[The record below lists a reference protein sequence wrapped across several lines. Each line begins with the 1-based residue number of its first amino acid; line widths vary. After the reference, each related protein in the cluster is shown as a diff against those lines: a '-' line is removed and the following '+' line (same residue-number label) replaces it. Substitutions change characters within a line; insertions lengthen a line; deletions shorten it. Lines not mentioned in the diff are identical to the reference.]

1 LSAEFPSLAEVHRKH
16 PLIEYMPSDDPW
28 ATRYRCDCGWTSPEE
43 DRCAECEG
51 NGANCAAHGGGL
63 ARAIGKEFVT
73 RTDHPKHV
81 ELMWM
86 EARTIR
92 NIEQLDALPPGA
104 IVLTASPR
112 LIPSSCIWIRDTS
125 DADGH
130 WWNYRGDDSFTS
142 ADVLYEKPE
151 IALLLHHPDWPV
163 PQ

>member
-1 LSAEFPSLAEVHRKH
+1 MSAEFPSLAEVLAKH
-16 PLIEYMPSDDPW
+16 LHNDE
-28 ATRYRCDCGWTSPEE
+28 
-43 DRCAECEG
+43 
-51 NGANCAAHGGGL
+51 GGGHVWCSCESHAQFGQLEVISEATYL
-63 ARAIGKEFVT
+63 AHIER
-73 RTDHPKHV
+73 RW
-81 ELMWM
+81 L

-92 NIEQLDALPPGA
+92 TVDQLDTLPPGA

-125 DADGH
+125 DEHGH